1 MAIFQDNGKN
11 AWAALH
17 RAIVTSIQG
26 AQETTGLVVQP
37 LQTVTRADWDTPSPL
52 LNMFREQ
59 FVANQAPTWNAVY
72 FPNTGVNVPDEYLA
86 FLDQLNAVVVQ
97 GAGGANPARL
107 RQLDAERRTLQDKLQ
122 RNEYRINKE
131 WDRYVANHRGKPPLS
146 RPQWETD
153 FGFAATRIQYRSE
166 VEAALAAYMREVT
179 TAGGDLLEVGR
190 ALSALGDPR
199 QRVPMPRD
207 EDDLA
212 MPSDNWELFY
222 RAGLSENLRDF
233 LDHPGAA
240 FDLTSDDAATKTDR
254 FEERWS
260 GGLSVSFLGFFG
272 ASGGASNETIR
283 SHAETETG
291 SISIH
296 YDAVQSFAVQRGS
309 WFKAGLISRFR
320 DRLPAGSWGE
330 GGRLNL
336 IPATVVVGKG
346 ARIKVTTS
354 TTVTDYYFNKRTAGG
369 DAGFS
374 IGPFRIGGGGGRT
387 TVEESYEMVRTG
399 TGFELTDTSGRGQ
412 IIAVASIRNADLL
425 TTQHP
430 TSALFRLLEHDEALE
445 ARSALLSA
453 RLPESVV
460 TTLGVTVA

>member
-1 MAIFQDNGKN
+1 MTIFQDNGKQ

-17 RAIVTSIQG
+17 QAIVTSVRG
-26 AQETTGLVVQP
+26 AQEVKGLVVQP

-59 FVANQAPTWNAVY
+59 FVANQVPTWNAVY

-97 GAGGANPARL
+97 GAGAADPDRL
-107 RQLDAERRTLQDKLQ
+107 KQLDQERRTIQDKLQ
-122 RNEYRINKE
+122 KNEYRINKE
-131 WDRYVANHRGKPPLS
+131 WDRYVANNRGKPPLS

-153 FGFAATRIQYRSE
+153 FGFAASRVQYRSE
-166 VEAALAAYMREVT
+166 VEATLAAYMREVT

-199 QRVPMPRD
+199 QRLPMPRD

-212 MPSDNWELFY
+212 MPSDSWELFY
-222 RAGLSENLRDF
+222 RAGLSENLGDF
-233 LDHPGAA
+233 LANPGAS
-240 FDLTSDDAATKTDR
+240 FDFTIDDASVKTDR
-254 FEERWS
+254 FEERWN

-272 ASGGASNETIR
+272 VSGGASNETIR
-283 SHAETETG
+283 THAENETG

-296 YDAVQSFAVQRGS
+296 YDAVQSFTVQRGS

-320 DRLPAGSWGE
+320 DRLPGGSWGE

-336 IPATVVVGKG
+336 IPTSVVVAKG
-346 ARIKVTTS
+346 ARIKVNTS
-354 TTVTDYYFNKRTAGG
+354 QTVTDYYFNKRTAGG

-374 IGPFRIGGGGGRT
+374 IGPFRIGGGGSRT
-387 TVEESYEMVRTG
+387 TIEESYQMDRTG
-399 TGFELTDTSGRGQ
+399 TGFELIDKSSRGQ
-412 IIAVASIRNADLL
+412 VIAVASIRNADLL
-425 TTQHP
+425 AAPQQTA
-430 TSALFRLLEHDEALE
+430 ALYRALSGDEALE
-445 ARSALLSA
+445 ARHALLSA
-453 RLPESVV
+453 RMSDSTVKA
-460 TTLGVTVA
+460 LGVALS